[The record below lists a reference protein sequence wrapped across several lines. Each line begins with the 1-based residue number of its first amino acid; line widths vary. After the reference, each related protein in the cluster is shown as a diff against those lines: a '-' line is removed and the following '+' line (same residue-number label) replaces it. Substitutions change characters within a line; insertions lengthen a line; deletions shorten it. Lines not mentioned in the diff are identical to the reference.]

1 MSTDDKADKP
11 APIRD
16 YEPRTPRPDEPKT
29 DAEAREAEHHDE
41 LEGDADAA

>member
-1 MSTDDKADKP
+1 MDDEDEF

-16 YEPRTPRPDEPKT
+16 YDVRTPKPDEPKKE
-29 DAEAREAEHHDE
+29 AEIREDEHHDE